1 MGKRSKR
8 KNKEKSA
15 TEIVDEEISVRENV
29 LSYTDYNTIM
39 SIQLLID
46 RLNEVISNQR
56 EVRSM
61 LSSLREEVDSIS
73 AYLMV
78 PGDMQDGDKG
88 QPGEDPFGKV
98 KETLRG
104 AGEDNSPGTDE

>member
-1 MGKRSKR
+1 MGKKSKGKTR
-8 KNKEKSA
+8 PEQ
-15 TEIVDEEISVRENV
+15 IVGDAIEVRENV

-46 RLNEVISNQR
+46 RLNEIINNQR
-56 EVRSM
+56 EIHSM
-61 LSSLREEVDSIS
+61 FSSLREEVDSIS
-73 AYLMV
+73 AYLMAL
-78 PGDMQDGDKG
+78 GDRQDGNKG

-104 AGEDNSPGTDE
+104 AGEDNSARTDE